1 MFEVAVFDIVVIEK
15 ISKYKVLSVLVKSA
29 YQIKPRKCYY
39 RKLQVDE
46 FWTSKP
52 VLLGFGFAIGFLA
65 LLFLAI
71 ANEPDYMPSQQKSAM
86 QHDMSHPS
94 NNTATTSVTSEQ
106 HAQIQTEAQA
116 MGMTEQ
122 QHIHMH
128 KD

>member
-1 MFEVAVFDIVVIEK
+1 MSTPQQND
-15 ISKYKVLSVLVKSA
+15 
-29 YQIKPRKCYY
+29 R
-39 RKLQVDE
+39 

-71 ANEPDYMPSQQKSAM
+71 ANEPDYMPSQQKGAM
-86 QHDMSHPS
+86 QHNMSHPS